1 MSMYK
6 SNQCDEAIILVY
18 SVFFYLVRG
27 LLRRY
32 GCFSVLFITFSPVPE
47 SLSSSVVEYSVGRG
61 DRFGGGT
68 ALGFVLRLGYGGI
81 SGLRLCLVPPQK
93 KANFQG
99 NL

>member
-6 SNQCDEAIILVY
+6 SNQCDEAIILAY
-18 SVFFYLVRG
+18 SVFSYLVRG

-68 ALGFVLRLGYGGI
+68 ALGFVLSLGYGGI
-81 SGLRLCLVPPQK
+81 SGLRLCLVPP
-93 KANFQG
+93 
-99 NL
+99 